1 MQTPA
6 STGADAR
13 HAGSR
18 RRSISRSLV
27 LVLGLACTATASAG
41 TCIVE
46 NGRAT
51 GDCAFVQYGPAQPLA
66 VFDSGAYSG
75 NYARAV
81 IRHSAHVTLSGN
93 IDHITVEPGARLNFS
108 GNTRGVQVWGYADLT
123 GNSGHVVVHPGGTAV
138 IQGVA
143 ESVSGPGRIIAA
155 RGSIIGGVPV
165 N

>member
-1 MQTPA
+1 MQTLA
-6 STGADAR
+6 STGPDAR
-13 HAGSR
+13 HGGIKR
-18 RRSISRSLV
+18 HPVSRSLV
-27 LVLGLACTATASAG
+27 LLFGLACAASVSAG
-41 TCIVE
+41 TCIVQ
-46 NGRAT
+46 NGRAS
-51 GDCAFVQYGPAQPLA
+51 GDCAHVQYGPPQPLA
-66 VFDSGAYSG
+66 VFGSGAYSG

-81 IRHSAHVTLSGN
+81 IRRSADVTLSGN
-93 IDHITVEPGARLNFS
+93 IDHITVEPGARLTFS

-143 ESVSGPGRIIAA
+143 ESVSGPGRVIAA

>member
-1 MQTPA
+1 MQSPA
-6 STGADAR
+6 STGADDRLNRRER
-13 HAGSR
+13 HA
-18 RRSISRSLV
+18 IARSLV
-27 LVLGLACTATASAG
+27 LLFGLACTGIASSG
-41 TCIVE
+41 TCVIE
-46 NGRAT
+46 NGRAS

-66 VFDSGAYSG
+66 LFDSGAYSG

-81 IRHSAHVTLSGN
+81 IRHSANVTLSGN
-93 IDHITVEPGARLNFS
+93 IDHITVEPGARLQFS

-143 ESVSGPGRIIAA
+143 ESVSGPGRVIAA